1 MLVMFN
7 GVFFG
12 GVQFAIA
19 VMRMAEDDHTPR
31 GGLRQHLVPI
41 PVRVEQRS
49 RHLKR
54 GQR

>member
-1 MLVMFN
+1 MFN

-49 RHLKR
+49 QHLKR